1 MKVRVITDRRP
12 WIDGAPRDVDFEA
25 DVSADE
31 GAALIKNGFV
41 EEVKPAPTPKAKAKK
56 GDDE

>member
-1 MKVRVITDRRP
+1 MKVRVITARRP
-12 WIDGAPRDVDFEA
+12 WIDGAARDVGFEA
-25 DVSADE
+25 DVSSAE
-31 GAALIKNGFV
+31 GAALVKNGFV